1 MAQPQIPVG
10 EYLFRRIAS
19 LGIRHIFGVPG
30 DFNLTILDHV
40 YAVPELEWLGC
51 CNELNAA
58 YATDGYARIRELPGV
73 LLTTYGVGELSAM
86 NGVAGAYAEHAGM
99 IHIVGM
105 TSRQVQKKR
114 PLIHHTFEPNMDHT
128 IYMQMS
134 APIRKSHAFLVDE
147 ETLTA
152 DIDRAIED
160 CVKSR
165 LPVYIF
171 IPMDVPS
178 LPVPLSALD
187 RPLDLEIKND
197 EEIESEILDKILN
210 AVSHAKNPSILADV
224 LTIRHGGRELVREL
238 ADLTRFPTFSCPLS
252 KGIIDED
259 KPYYMGVYS
268 ANVSFPGVQEA
279 LETSDLIINTGTL
292 QTDSNTGG
300 FTRKIPEEKVILLE
314 HDKCVILGEEFPK
327 IHFLPVLRRLIEVL
341 KAKAAHFNLPV
352 PLPATRINPPQL
364 RSDRSGQLIQD
375 FVWQRIGKFLQPDDI
390 IVTDCGTG
398 QFGMFDATFPQ
409 RSRAI
414 TSTFWSAI
422 GFSVGACLGAC
433 VAAREMKHPGRVI
446 LIVGDGSLQ
455 ISVQDIGTCIRFGFK
470 PIIFV
475 VNNNGYSIERSIR
488 GAELSYND
496 INSNWDHQQLLSF
509 FGARPDT
516 GIGSFSTQ
524 CHTVEELD
532 SVLNK
537 EVLKKAED
545 ISLIELF
552 FSPFDYPW
560 RLATQVSNTLGR
572 PLEKQDKFS

>member
-1 MAQPQIPVG
+1 MTKSQIPIG

-105 TSRQVQKKR
+105 TSRKV
-114 PLIHHTFEPNMDHT
+114 N
-128 IYMQMS
+128 
-134 APIRKSHAFLVDE
+134 E
-147 ETLTA
+147 EKLTA

-178 LPVPLSALD
+178 IPVPLSALD
-187 RPLDLEIKND
+187 KPLNLEIKND
-197 EEIESEILDKILN
+197 GEIESKILSKILD
-210 AVSHAKNPSILADV
+210 AVSCAKNPSILADV
-224 LTIRHGGRELVREL
+224 LTIRHGGRDLVREL
-238 ADLTRFPTFSCPLS
+238 ADLTQFPTFSCPLS

-279 LETSDLIINTGTL
+279 LEASDLIINTGTL

-314 HDKCVILGEEFPK
+314 HNKCVVLGEEFPN
-327 IHFLPVLRRLIEVL
+327 IHFLPVLRRLVKNL
-341 KAKAAHFNLPV
+341 KAKATQYNLPV
-352 PLPATRINPPQL
+352 ALPAARINPPQL

-398 QFGMFDATFPQ
+398 QFGMFDATFPPA
-409 RSRAI
+409 SRAI

-433 VAAREMKHPGRVI
+433 VAAREMKHSGRVI

-475 VNNNGYSIERSIR
+475 VNNNGYSIERAIR

-496 INSNWDHQQLLSF
+496 INSNWDHQQLLGF

-516 GIGSFSTQ
+516 GIASFSTE
-524 CHTVEELD
+524 CHTVEELE
-532 SVLNK
+532 SVLSK
-537 EVLKKAED
+537 DELKRAEH

-572 PLEKQDKFS
+572 P

>member
-1 MAQPQIPVG
+1 MTKSQIPVC

-58 YATDGYARIRELPGV
+58 YGTDGYARVRELPGV
-73 LLTTYGVGELSAM
+73 LLTTYEVGELSAM
-86 NGVAGAYAEHAGM
+86 NGVAGAYAVRAGM

-105 TSRQVQKKR
+105 TSRQVQKQR

-134 APIRKSHAFLVDE
+134 APIRNSHTFLVNE
-147 ETLTA
+147 EKSTA
-152 DIDRAIED
+152 DIDRVTED

-165 LPVYIF
+165 LPLYIF

-178 LPVPLSALD
+178 ISVPLSALD
-187 RPLDLEIKND
+187 KPLDLEIKND
-197 EEIESEILDKILN
+197 EEIESKILGMVLN
-210 AVSHAKNPSILADV
+210 AISRAMNPSIPVDA
-224 LTIRHGGRELVREL
+224 LTIRHSGRELVHEL
-238 ADLTRFPTFSCPLS
+238 ADLPQFPTFSCPLS
-252 KGIIDED
+252 KGIINENI
-259 KPYYMGVYS
+259 PYCMGVYS
-268 ANVSFPGVQEA
+268 VNGTVISLGSMEA

-292 QTDSNTGG
+292 QTDSDTGG
-300 FTRKIPEEKVILLE
+300 FTRKIPEKKAILLE
-314 HDKCVILGEEFPK
+314 HDKCVILGEEFPN
-327 IHFLPVLRRLIEVL
+327 IHFLPVLRRLVKNL
-341 KAKAAHFNLPV
+341 KAKAGHFNLPAIRV
-352 PLPATRINPPQL
+352 NFSLP
-364 RSDRSGQLIQD
+364 
-375 FVWQRIGKFLQPDDI
+375 
-390 IVTDCGTG
+390 C
-398 QFGMFDATFPQ
+398 QFGMFDATFPP

-422 GFSVGACLGAC
+422 GFSVEAYLGAC
-433 VAAREMKHPGRVI
+433 VATREMKHPSRVI

-470 PIIFV
+470 PIILL
-475 VNNNGYSIERSIR
+475 VNNNGYSIERAIR
-488 GAELSYND
+488 GAELSYNG

-516 GIGSFSTQ
+516 ALESILGK
-524 CHTVEELD
+524 EA
-532 SVLNK
+532 LN
-537 EVLKKAED
+537 EAEN

-552 FSPFDYPW
+552 FSPFDYHW
-560 RLATQVSNTLGR
+560 RLATQVSNTLDR
-572 PLEKQDKFS
+572 LCEYNY

>member
-1 MAQPQIPVG
+1 MTKSQIPIG

-105 TSRQVQKKR
+105 TSRKV
-114 PLIHHTFEPNMDHT
+114 N
-128 IYMQMS
+128 
-134 APIRKSHAFLVDE
+134 E
-147 ETLTA
+147 EKLTA

-178 LPVPLSALD
+178 IPVPLSALD
-187 RPLDLEIKND
+187 KPLNLEIKND
-197 EEIESEILDKILN
+197 GEIESKILSKILD
-210 AVSHAKNPSILADV
+210 AVSCAKNPSILADV
-224 LTIRHGGRELVREL
+224 LTIRHGGRDLVREL
-238 ADLTRFPTFSCPLS
+238 ADLTQFPTFSCPLS

-279 LETSDLIINTGTL
+279 LEASDLIINTGTL

-314 HDKCVILGEEFPK
+314 HNKCVVLGEEFPN
-327 IHFLPVLRRLIEVL
+327 IHFLPVLRRLVKNL
-341 KAKAAHFNLPV
+341 KAKATQYNLPV
-352 PLPATRINPPQL
+352 ALPAARINPPQL

-398 QFGMFDATFPQ
+398 QFGMFDATFPPA
-409 RSRAI
+409 SRAI

-433 VAAREMKHPGRVI
+433 VAAREMKHSGRVI

-475 VNNNGYSIERSIR
+475 VNNNGYSIERTIR

-496 INSNWDHQQLLSF
+496 INSNWDHQQLLGF

-516 GIGSFSTQ
+516 GIASFSTE
-524 CHTVEELD
+524 CHTVEELE
-532 SVLNK
+532 SVLSK
-537 EVLKKAED
+537 DELKRAEH

-572 PLEKQDKFS
+572 PLEKQDKFD

>member
-1 MAQPQIPVG
+1 MTKSQIPIG

-105 TSRQVQKKR
+105 TSRKV
-114 PLIHHTFEPNMDHT
+114 N
-128 IYMQMS
+128 
-134 APIRKSHAFLVDE
+134 E
-147 ETLTA
+147 ETLTN
-152 DIDRAIED
+152 DIDHAIED

-178 LPVPLSALD
+178 IPVPLSALD
-187 RPLDLEIKND
+187 KPLDLEIKND
-197 EEIESEILDKILN
+197 GDIESKILSKILD
-210 AVSHAKNPSILADV
+210 AVSRAKNPSILADV
-224 LTIRHGGRELVREL
+224 LTIRHGGRDLVREL
-238 ADLTRFPTFSCPLS
+238 ADLTQFPTFSCPLS

-279 LETSDLIINTGTL
+279 LEISDLIINTGTL

-314 HDKCVILGEEFPK
+314 HNKCVVLGEEFPN
-327 IHFLPVLRRLIEVL
+327 IHFLPVLRRLVKNL
-341 KAKAAHFNLPV
+341 KAKATQYNLPV
-352 PLPATRINPPQL
+352 ALPAARINPPQL

-398 QFGMFDATFPQ
+398 QFGMFDATFPPAC
-409 RSRAI
+409 RAI

-433 VAAREMKHPGRVI
+433 VAAREMKHSGRVI

-475 VNNNGYSIERSIR
+475 VNNNGYSIERAIR

-496 INSNWDHQQLLSF
+496 INSNWDHQQLLGF

-516 GIGSFSTQ
+516 GIASFSTE
-524 CHTVEELD
+524 CHTVEELE
-532 SVLNK
+532 SVLSK
-537 EVLKKAED
+537 DELKRAEH

-572 PLEKQDKFS
+572 PLEKQDKFD